1 MHDVTVSLCSI
12 DMARVSRKSQ
22 PTAHRRDRYDA
33 DITDIGFLVHRHRP
47 VGWSIENLSNPRH
60 AILVLATDGR
70 AWYECESQHFEATR
84 GTMLFFPPGVTHSA
98 RSDPHAPWSFYSVGF
113 QLNPRDD
120 ASARALEQL
129 PRHLRLDNVA
139 RLVELF
145 GQLERQ
151 WVGRDQGRSMA
162 CRALVGLLMQHYAS
176 VAECGGRT
184 IPHMGRLEAI
194 VERIHCDEGVVRP
207 VGELAAEA
215 GLSESRFRQLFREL
229 TGCSVTRYQN
239 RIRIQAARD
248 LLATG
253 HYNVGEVAAE
263 LGFRDIYYF
272 SRLFKRITGVPP
284 SSCLPR

>member
-1 MHDVTVSLCSI
+1 M
-12 DMARVSRKSQ
+12 
-22 PTAHRRDRYDA
+22 

-47 VGWSIENLSNPRH
+47 VGWSIDNLANPRC

-70 AWYECESQHFEATR
+70 AWYECEDQRFEVTR
-84 GTMLFFPPGVTHSA
+84 GTMLFFPRGVGHSA

-113 QLNPRDD
+113 ELDFRNEE
-120 ASARALEQL
+120 AARTFAEL
-129 PRHLRLDNVA
+129 PRHLKLENVA

-151 WVGRDQGRSMA
+151 WIGRDPGYAMA
-162 CRALVGLLMQHYAS
+162 CRALVGLLMQQYAI
-176 VAECGGRT
+176 VAECGRRT
-184 IPHMGRLEAI
+184 IPHAARLEAI
-194 VERIHCDEGVVRP
+194 VERIHCDEGVVRS

-272 SRLFKRITGVPP
+272 SRLFKRITGLPP
-284 SSCLPR
+284 SSCLPG

>member
-1 MHDVTVSLCSI
+1 M
-12 DMARVSRKSQ
+12 
-22 PTAHRRDRYDA
+22 
-33 DITDIGFLVHRHRP
+33 DITNIDFLIHRHRP
-47 VGWSIENLSNPRH
+47 VGWSIKNLANPRC

-70 AWYECESQHFEATR
+70 AWYECENQRFEVTR
-84 GTMLFFPPGVTHSA
+84 GTMLFFPRGVVHSA
-98 RSDPHAPWSFYSVGF
+98 RSDPRAPWSFYSVGF
-113 QLNPRDD
+113 ELEVRNE
-120 ASARALEQL
+120 ASTQALAQL
-129 PRHLRLDNVA
+129 PRRLRLDNVA

-151 WVGRDQGRSMA
+151 WIGREPGRAMA
-162 CRALVGLLMQHYAS
+162 CRALVVLLMQQYAI
-176 VAECGGRT
+176 VAECGRRT
-184 IPHMGRLEAI
+184 IPHAARLEAI
-194 VERIHCDEGVVRP
+194 VERIHGEEGVVRS

-239 RIRIQAARD
+239 RVRIQVARD

-272 SRLFKRITGVPP
+272 SRLFKRITGLPP
-284 SSCLPR
+284 SSCLPG